1 MGAAF
6 AVGEQWV
13 HLVIAQA
20 DALERFGHSVATC
33 AATAMKAHD
42 IFNIG
47 CMAGMVMLTFATPFF
62 PALNVP
68 LAFTI
73 LAYAAIDML
82 WLCVQPHIFDSPRM
96 VGAHHLA
103 VMVVAFHAATHTPHN
118 KFTSWSACAE
128 VEAKPTQ
135 SLACDVFLPLTRL
148 PFVPVLTVA
157 IVEFNTLILTI
168 KKRVPTATTAW
179 AVLDLAFKV
188 TWVVTRMLWFPILAV
203 HLSLQP
209 DFPSVGRRV
218 LCSSCAYGL
227 ALLQWIWT
235 VRGEK
240 RPTPTTTEAAV
251 STATTV
257 TLSATSDA

>member
-1 MGAAF
+1 MVLTAKTLWLALIAVAADQTAGFQASPKATLPTSSQQRLRSNAASPNMQEMASSRAFSSPMGAAF

-128 VEAKPTQ
+128 VE
-135 SLACDVFLPLTRL
+135 
-148 PFVPVLTVA
+148 
-157 IVEFNTLILTI
+157 VE
-168 KKRVPTATTAW
+168 A
-179 AVLDLAFKV
+179 
-188 TWVVTRMLWFPILAV
+188 
-203 HLSLQP
+203 
-209 DFPSVGRRV
+209 
-218 LCSSCAYGL
+218 
-227 ALLQWIWT
+227 
-235 VRGEK
+235 
-240 RPTPTTTEAAV
+240 
-251 STATTV
+251 
-257 TLSATSDA
+257 